1 MTLPTLRGAFFLL
14 ALTSLVACSSENRG
28 TVSARAYTPI
38 PQETLSAMASIGSD
52 RNAPILIRAYKK
64 ESEIEVWKRTSAG
77 QFALMKTYPVCR
89 WSGQLGPK
97 TREGD
102 RQVPEGFYT
111 VTPGQMNPNS
121 ALWLSFNV
129 GYPNAMERSLG
140 RNGGDIMVH
149 GTCSSRGCFAMTN
162 EQMEEIYAVMREAFQ
177 GGQKSIQFQ
186 AYPFRMTAENLA
198 KFRNDPNMPFWKNLK
213 EGSDRFEVT
222 KREPAVGYCGAR
234 YTFGASDA
242 PDCNE
247 AIADPDAAAIA
258 AKVRFDEARVAS
270 LVTAGLAPK
279 RMSYADGDQNIV
291 FRDPEKKKL
300 LEKWASSGELSRPE
314 ALNSVREQTLD
325 HKGNVVSESS
335 ETVTAYAAAPK
346 SLIPSITL
354 GAKPPVPNTDASVDT
369 AKADDPFFIK
379 WFGTSTPTE
388 ETESTFSAPATV
400 PLPPRRG

>member
-1 MTLPTLRGAFFLL
+1 MALPSLRGAFLLL
-14 ALTSLVACSSENRG
+14 ALAGLTACSSENRG

-52 RNAPILIRAYKK
+52 RNAPVLIRAYKK
-64 ESEIEVWKRTSAG
+64 ESEIEVWKLAKTG
-77 QFALMKTYPVCR
+77 QYGLMKTYPVCR

-111 VTPGQMNPNS
+111 ITPGQMNPNS

-177 GGQKSIQFQ
+177 GGQKSVQFQ
-186 AYPFRMTAENLA
+186 SYPFRMTAENLA

-242 PDCNE
+242 PECNQTVS
-247 AIADPDAAAIA
+247 DPAAAAIA
-258 AKVRFDEARVAS
+258 EKAREDDARVAS
-270 LVTAGLAPK
+270 LIASGLGPK

-291 FRDPEKKKL
+291 FKDPAKKKL
-300 LEKWASSGELSRPE
+300 LEKWAAAGEFSRPE
-314 ALNSVREQTLD
+314 ALSAVREVSLD
-325 HKGNVVSESS
+325 HKGNVVPDAP
-335 ETVTAYAAAPK
+335 ETVTAYTAAPK
-346 SLIPSITL
+346 SLIQSITL
-354 GAKPPVPNTDASVDT
+354 GSAAPAASTDSPVDT
-369 AKADDPFFIK
+369 AKADDSFFTK
-379 WFGTSTPTE
+379 WFGTPSAVE
-388 ETESTFSAPATV
+388 ETETPFTAPATV
-400 PLPPRRG
+400 PFPPRRG

>member
-1 MTLPTLRGAFFLL
+1 MALPTLRGAFFIL
-14 ALTSLVACSSENRG
+14 ALTGLVACSSENRS
-28 TVSARAYTPI
+28 TISARAYTPI

-77 QFALMKTYPVCR
+77 QYALMKTYPVCR

-129 GYPNAMERSLG
+129 GYPNVMERSLG

-234 YTFGASDA
+234 YTFGSSDA
-242 PDCNE
+242 PSCNE
-247 AIADPDAAAIA
+247 TVADPDAAAVA
-258 AKVRFDEARVAS
+258 AKARDDDARVAS
-270 LVTAGLAPK
+270 LIASGVGPK
-279 RMSYADGDQNIV
+279 RMSYADGDQNII
-291 FRDPEKKKL
+291 FRDPAKKKI
-300 LEKWASSGELSRPE
+300 LEKWAAAGEFSRPE
-314 ALNSVREQTLD
+314 ALNAVRELTLD
-325 HKGNVVSESS
+325 HKGNVVAESS
-335 ETVTAYAAAPK
+335 ETVTAYVAAPK
-346 SLIPSITL
+346 PLIQSITL
-354 GAKPPVPNTDASVDT
+354 GAAQPGSSPDNTVDT
-369 AKADDPFFIK
+369 AKADDSFFTK
-379 WFGTSTPTE
+379 WFGTSTPVDN
-388 ETESTFSAPATV
+388 TESGFTAPATV
-400 PLPPRRG
+400 PFPPRRG